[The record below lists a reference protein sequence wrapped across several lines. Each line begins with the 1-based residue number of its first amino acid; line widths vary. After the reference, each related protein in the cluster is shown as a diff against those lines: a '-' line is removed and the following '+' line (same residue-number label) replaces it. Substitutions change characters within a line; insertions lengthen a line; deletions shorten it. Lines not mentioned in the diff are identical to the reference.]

1 MLFQICYD
9 WIEVIIMNLLKEIIR
24 KQGINLEGK
33 TTYREAVRGI
43 IIADRKLL
51 LIYSHKNGDYKFPG
65 GGVETGESHENTLCR
80 EVKEESGATI
90 VEILKGFGQVIEY
103 DKPVEPEFDVFKMT
117 SYYYLCKVDN
127 LLGEQKLDQYEK
139 ILGFTPTWVDID
151 DAIAANKSIL
161 SSLQKEIPSWTAR
174 ETSVLE
180 LIKENLFK

>member
-1 MLFQICYD
+1 
-9 WIEVIIMNLLKEIIR
+9 MNLLKEIIR

-33 TTYREAVRGI
+33 ATYREAVRGI

-65 GGVETGESHENTLCR
+65 GGVEAGESHEKALYR

-90 VEILKGFGQVIEY
+90 AEILKDFGQVIEY
-103 DKPVEPEFDVFKMT
+103 DKPIEPEFDVFKMV

-139 ILGFTPTWVDID
+139 NLGFVPTWVDID
-151 DAIAANKSIL
+151 NAVATNKSIL
-161 SSLQKEIPSWTAR
+161 SSVQKEIPSWTVR

-180 LIKENLFK
+180 IIKETLFKEL